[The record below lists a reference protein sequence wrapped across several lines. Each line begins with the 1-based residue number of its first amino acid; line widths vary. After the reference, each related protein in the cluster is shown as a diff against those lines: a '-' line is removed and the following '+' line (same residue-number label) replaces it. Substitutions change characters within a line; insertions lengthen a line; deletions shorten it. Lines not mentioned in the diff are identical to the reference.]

1 MKIILIRG
9 IEGRSSA
16 ISVSAWARAAISC
29 CLLGLP
35 MGVGFWLGSEFGESE
50 SHFFDQV
57 AEALE
62 ADLAEQQQEVV
73 ATREEAEQ
81 RLQAMT
87 LRIAQMQAKLSRL
100 EALGELL
107 TTKAELDDGEF
118 DFSSAPALGG
128 PVDDSYSRVSS
139 ESETLSMLDELGF
152 KLEDRAIQLDMMAE
166 LIRDREITRE
176 NSPSGLPASRGW
188 VSSNFGM
195 RADPFNGQQA
205 WHNGVDIAGKL
216 GTDILSV
223 AAGVVTFAGERY
235 GYGQLVEVTH
245 ENGYVTRYG
254 HNSKILV
261 ELGEIVQ
268 KGQILAAMGSTGR
281 STGPHIHF
289 EVYKNG
295 RAVDPASY
303 IRRTIR

>member
-1 MKIILIRG
+1 MKIILIKG

-16 ISVSAWARAAISC
+16 ISVPTWARVAISC

-35 MGVGFWLGSEFGESE
+35 MGVGFWLGAEFSKSET
-50 SHFFDQV
+50 HFFDQV

-62 ADLAEQQQEVV
+62 ADMAEQQQAVVDTKEV
-73 ATREEAEQ
+73 AEQ

-87 LRIAQMQAKLSRL
+87 LRLAQMQAKLSRL

-107 TTKAELDDGEF
+107 TLKAELEDGEF

-128 PVDDSYSRVSS
+128 PREGTYSRVSS
-139 ESETLSMLDELGF
+139 EGETLSMLEELGF
-152 KLEDRAIQLDMMAE
+152 KLEDRALQLDMMAE
-166 LIRDREITRE
+166 LIQDRHITRQ
-176 NSPSGLPASRGW
+176 NSPSGLPASNGW
-188 VSSNFGM
+188 VSSNYGM

-205 WHNGVDIAGKL
+205 WHNGVDIAGKAGSDVL
-216 GTDILSV
+216 AV
-223 AAGVVTFAGERY
+223 AAGVVTFAGDRY
-235 GYGQLVEVTH
+235 GYGQLVEITH

-254 HNSKILV
+254 HNSEIHV
-261 ELGEIVQ
+261 ELGEIVN
-268 KGQILAAMGSTGR
+268 KGQVLAAMGTTGR

-295 RAVDPASY
+295 RSVDPASY